1 MLSFKITITPKDG
14 KSTVYVRIDQWK
26 DGRWALF
33 DMYVTSS
40 KNASSMLVLEKEKRE
55 QEMYYLEI
63 DDRRDYFLL
72 V

>member
-14 KSTVYVRIDQWK
+14 KETVYVRIDELK
-26 DGRWALF
+26 DGKWTLF

-40 KNASSMLVLEKEKRE
+40 QNVSSMLILEREKRE
-55 QEMYYLEI
+55 QGMYYLEI
-63 DDRRDYFLL
+63 DDRRDYFVL